1 MHNRTAADQSLKL
14 HQKLPAFVNAP
25 QVPIDVAYWL
35 ERKPPFYFS
44 TTGRFE
50 MSFLPAI
57 SFFALLM
64 VLPILVSLR
73 RTAAAGMQFFCLGCT
88 LSAVAIVSMMVA
100 DMVSALLPVVLG
112 YAALISACLFIFL
125 GFRDLLALSAP
136 TFLLPALALAA
147 GIIGIVV
154 SLNGDGSLG
163 ARLLIA
169 VGLASALLLVAGLAV
184 LDCWPKARRACH
196 TVIII
201 SAAIGCAALVHA
213 LSPLHQT
220 VGTSASHTALAFEFA
235 LAAMR
240 ATFLPL
246 LFVAVILTVQSR
258 IIAGLRTAI
267 ARDGLT
273 GALSRGALIEM
284 GERIFADCLARHRP
298 LAFLLLDLD
307 YFKQINDHYGHACGD
322 IALKHF
328 AETVSAFLDGRGA
341 FGRIGG
347 EEFGLIL
354 PDHTEEQA
362 TALAEAICRTVR
374 ETPVTRVHQRIRLT
388 VSIGIA
394 TAAPGD
400 TITEVMIRADLAL
413 YDSKADGRDRCTIAK
428 QRQIGASARAL
439 AAAAAQL
446 RQSDSPEQEQAA
458 PRQATRRYRS

>member
-1 MHNRTAADQSLKL
+1 
-14 HQKLPAFVNAP
+14 
-25 QVPIDVAYWL
+25 
-35 ERKPPFYFS
+35 
-44 TTGRFE
+44 

-57 SFFALLM
+57 SLLALLM
-64 VLPILVSLR
+64 MLPILLSLR
-73 RTAAAGMQFFCLGCT
+73 QSAAGMQSFCLGCA
-88 LSAVAIVSMMVA
+88 LAAIAIALMILA
-100 DMVSALLPVVLG
+100 GMVSAILPVVVG
-112 YAALISACLFIFL
+112 YGALISACLFILL
-125 GFRDLLALSAP
+125 GFRGLLALPAP
-136 TFLLPALALAA
+136 AFLLPALVLAA
-147 GIIGIVV
+147 GIVGLVV
-154 SLNGDGSLG
+154 SLNGDDRVG
-163 ARLLIA
+163 ALLLV

-184 LDCWPKARRACH
+184 VDRWPKARLACH
-196 TVIII
+196 VVIVI
-201 SAAIGCAALVHA
+201 SVAVGCAALFHA
-213 LSPLHQT
+213 LTPLHQ
-220 VGTSASHTALAFEFA
+220 SAAAPASVASEFA

-240 ATFLPL
+240 VAFLPL
-246 LFVAVILTVQSR
+246 LFLAVILSVQSR
-258 IIAGLRTAI
+258 IIAGLRTTI

-273 GALSRGALIEM
+273 GALSRGALIEA
-284 GERIFADCLARHRP
+284 GERIFADCAARRRP

-394 TAAPGD
+394 AAAPGD
-400 TITEVMIRADLAL
+400 TITDVMIRADLAL
-413 YDSKADGRDRCTIAK
+413 YDSKADGRDRCTIAR
-428 QRQIGASARAL
+428 QRQIDASARAL

-446 RQSDSPEQEQAA
+446 RQSDSRPQPEKAT
-458 PRQATRRYRS
+458 PRQATRQYRS

>member
-1 MHNRTAADQSLKL
+1 
-14 HQKLPAFVNAP
+14 
-25 QVPIDVAYWL
+25 
-35 ERKPPFYFS
+35 
-44 TTGRFE
+44 

-73 RTAAAGMQFFCLGCT
+73 RTAAAGMQFFCLGCA
-88 LSAVAIVSMMVA
+88 LSAVAIASMMVA
-100 DMVSALLPVVLG
+100 DMVSAFFPVVLG
-112 YAALISACLFIFL
+112 YAALMSAYLFILL
-125 GFRDLLALSAP
+125 GFRGLLALSAP
-136 TFLLPALALAA
+136 AFLLPALALAA
-147 GIIGIVV
+147 GIVGLVA
-154 SLNGDGSLG
+154 SLNGDGSPG

-184 LDCWPKARRACH
+184 LDRWPEARRACH
-196 TVIII
+196 MAIVI
-201 SAAIGCAALVHA
+201 SATVGCAALVYT
-213 LSPLHQT
+213 LSPMHQT
-220 VGTSASHTALAFEFA
+220 AGLSASAAFEFA
-235 LAAMR
+235 VAAMQV
-240 ATFLPL
+240 AFLPL

-258 IIAGLRTAI
+258 IIAGLRTTI

-273 GALSRGALIEM
+273 GALSRGALIEA

-413 YDSKADGRDRCTIAK
+413 YDSKADGRDRCTIAR
-428 QRQIGASARAL
+428 QRQVDASARAL

-446 RQSDSPEQEQAA
+446 RQSDSPEPEKAA

>member
-1 MHNRTAADQSLKL
+1 
-14 HQKLPAFVNAP
+14 
-25 QVPIDVAYWL
+25 
-35 ERKPPFYFS
+35 
-44 TTGRFE
+44 

-57 SFFALLM
+57 SLLALLM
-64 VLPILVSLR
+64 MLPMLLAQRQSTV
-73 RTAAAGMQFFCLGCT
+73 AGMQFFCVGCA
-88 LSAVAIVSMMVA
+88 LSAVAIASMMVA
-100 DMVSALLPVVLG
+100 DMLRAFLPVVLG
-112 YAALISACLFIFL
+112 YAALISACLFILL
-125 GFRDLLALSAP
+125 GFRGLLALSVPA
-136 TFLLPALALAA
+136 FLLPALALAA
-147 GIIGIVV
+147 GIVGLVV
-154 SLNGDGSLG
+154 SLNDYSSLG

-169 VGLASALLLVAGLAV
+169 VGLAAALLLVAGLAV
-184 LDCWPKARRACH
+184 VNRWPKARRACH
-196 TVIII
+196 ALTVS
-201 SAAIGCAALVHA
+201 SAALGCAALVYA
-213 LSPLHQT
+213 LSPLHQEM
-220 VGTSASHTALAFEFA
+220 GASASHRAVAFEFA
-235 LAAMR
+235 VAAMR
-240 ATFLPL
+240 VAFLPI
-246 LFVAVILTVQSR
+246 LFLAVIFTVQSR
-258 IIAGLRTAI
+258 IIAGLRTTI

-273 GALSRGALIEM
+273 GALSRTALIEA
-284 GERIFADCLARHRP
+284 GERIFADCRARHRP

-328 AETVSAFLDGRGA
+328 AETVSDFLGGRGA

-428 QRQIGASARAL
+428 QRQIDASARAL

-446 RQSDSPEQEQAA
+446 RQSEPEEAA
-458 PRQATRRYRS
+458 PRRVTRRHRS